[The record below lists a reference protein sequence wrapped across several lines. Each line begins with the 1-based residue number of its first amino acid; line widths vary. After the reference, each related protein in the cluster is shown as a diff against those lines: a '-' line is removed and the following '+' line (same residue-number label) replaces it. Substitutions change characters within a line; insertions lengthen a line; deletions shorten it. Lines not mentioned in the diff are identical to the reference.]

1 MKRFLFVLLMAVAMA
16 ACTSPE
22 ERIVEFME
30 ELYVAAKSGDD
41 ARFLEIYDD
50 MYAWAEDVDEED
62 QGGAEAALF
71 DWANNNDEAIRLL
84 TQTYQ
89 RLRYGD
95 YVKKEYGR
103 MNTRVSGEYYSA
115 SWDYGISTADIVYIN
130 GSYYINLGPVLV
142 SLSDADRAI
151 SWLTDLYTKLTD
163 TRQKMK
169 DAGVERIEKKI
180 TIDNPGFLYT
190 ADQSYRSTGPRYNV
204 EYVEWIDRPSIEID
218 LDRDYGQGKIQFQ
231 VNSHHL
237 TISDDSYPAMIAA
250 LKARN
255 EMKAKLEKYINEQQ
269 ELDRRKREIEDSIW

>member
-22 ERIVEFME
+22 ERAIEGMK
-30 ELYVAAKSGDD
+30 ELYKVAMMGDD
-41 ARFLEIYDD
+41 AKFVELFEELDNWSESLDEDDDARVEAELDKWYEHNVDAAILIYK
-50 MYAWAEDVDEED
+50 
-62 QGGAEAALF
+62 
-71 DWANNNDEAIRLL
+71 
-84 TQTYQ
+84 TYQ
-89 RLRYGD
+89 RLFFGD
-95 YVKKEYGR
+95 YVSGNDGR